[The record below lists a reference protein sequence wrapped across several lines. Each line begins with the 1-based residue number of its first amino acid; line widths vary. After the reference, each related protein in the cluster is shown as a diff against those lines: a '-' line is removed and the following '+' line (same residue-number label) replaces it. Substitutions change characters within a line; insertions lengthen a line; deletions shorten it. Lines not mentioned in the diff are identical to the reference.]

1 VTEKILVVDDEPSM
15 REMLGIMLRK
25 EGYDVLLAESRAM
38 AAAVLGRGPVNMVIT
53 DVKLPDGDGIEILRH
68 VKAASAETVVIVMT
82 AFGSTQTAVA
92 ALKLGAQDYL
102 IKPFDIEELKIVVRS
117 ALHRRALEEE
127 NLLLKAELHGQQ
139 GLDRIVGASG
149 AMKKVFDLVRS
160 IAPTSSTVL
169 INGESGTGK
178 ELVAKAI
185 HALSAR
191 RDAAFVS
198 VNCAALPETLL
209 ESELFG
215 HMKGAFTDAHQT
227 KKGLFET
234 AHRGTLMLDEVGEM
248 PVSMQVKL
256 LRALQ
261 EKRVRRVGATDEVE
275 VDVRVI
281 AATNRPLEAMVR
293 ERRFREDLF
302 YRLNVIPIN
311 VPPLRER
318 REDIPLLAEHFL
330 RLFAREMGKD
340 VAGFAPAVLE
350 RLTAHGWPGNVRE
363 LENVIER
370 AVALETTDLIRVDQL
385 PEFMWGASP
394 GPAAEAPSLTEGFN
408 LDAHLS
414 SIESE
419 LLRRALDQAA
429 GDRGLA
435 ARLLGITPRS
445 LRYLLSKHQRS
456 EMQ

>member
-1 VTEKILVVDDEPSM
+1 
-15 REMLGIMLRK
+15 
-25 EGYDVLLAESRAM
+25 
-38 AAAVLGRGPVNMVIT
+38 
-53 DVKLPDGDGIEILRH
+53 
-68 VKAASAETVVIVMT
+68 
-82 AFGSTQTAVA
+82 
-92 ALKLGAQDYL
+92 
-102 IKPFDIEELKIVVRS
+102 
-117 ALHRRALEEE
+117 
-127 NLLLKAELHGQQ
+127 
-139 GLDRIVGASG
+139 
-149 AMKKVFDLVRS
+149 
-160 IAPTSSTVL
+160 
-169 INGESGTGK
+169 
-178 ELVAKAI
+178 
-185 HALSAR
+185 
-191 RDAAFVS
+191 
-198 VNCAALPETLL
+198 
-209 ESELFG
+209 
-215 HMKGAFTDAHQT
+215 
-227 KKGLFET
+227 
-234 AHRGTLMLDEVGEM
+234 
-248 PVSMQVKL
+248 
-256 LRALQ
+256 
-261 EKRVRRVGATDEVE
+261 
-275 VDVRVI
+275 VRVI

-385 PEFMWGASP
+385 PEFMRGASP